1 MHKFSPALCPQN
13 ICPVSVGDAPLFVLL
28 KYIELK
34 PFTCVFVKLVA
45 TSKRLPETAKLL
57 HVVVSVK
64 VGLARG
70 ALAAKAFVIVVA

>member
-57 HVVVSVK
+57 HVVVPVK
-64 VGLARG
+64 VGFSLG
-70 ALAAKAFVIVVA
+70 AFVVSTSVFE